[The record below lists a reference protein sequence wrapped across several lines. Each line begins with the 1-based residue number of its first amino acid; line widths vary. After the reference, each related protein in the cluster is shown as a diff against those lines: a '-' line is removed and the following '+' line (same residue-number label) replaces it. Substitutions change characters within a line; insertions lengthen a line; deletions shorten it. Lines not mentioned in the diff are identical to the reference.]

1 MIQGDPVVAGR
12 EASTTK
18 TLANFRWYI
27 CGLLFYATTVN
38 YMDRIV
44 MGILKPTISH
54 DLGWNET
61 DYAMITTAFQVGYA
75 IMMPIAGR
83 VIDWLGLRIGYPLAV
98 LVWSISSLSHAFA
111 GNLLQFSVARLGLGL
126 GEAANFPAAIK
137 AVADWFP
144 RRERALATGIFNSG
158 SNVGALLAPLAIP
171 FVVARFGWHAAF
183 LFTGCLSFSW
193 IFIWLY
199 FYREPEQHPRLSKA
213 ELALIR
219 SDDEVVTTGKF
230 PYSRLLKKRATW
242 AFLSGKFI
250 TDPVWWFY
258 LFWIPGFLQ
267 TKYHVDLSHL
277 GLPLVAIY
285 LSADFGSIGGGWLSS
300 HLLKLGWPVGRAR
313 KTAMLVCALCVTV
326 VMFVPIAAGN
336 LWLTV
341 ALISVAASAH
351 QGWSANLYTITSDC
365 FPRAA
370 IGSIVGLGGLGGAIG
385 GALVQPAIGIW
396 LDFSKEAYGPIFIS
410 AGCMY
415 LVSLLLIHRL
425 LPRFVQ
431 EAV

>member
-1 MIQGDPVVAGR
+1 MVQGDPVVASR
-12 EASTTK
+12 EASTIK

-38 YMDRIV
+38 YVDRIV

-98 LVWSISSLSHAFA
+98 LVWSVSSLSHAFA
-111 GNLLQFSVARLGLGL
+111 GNLFQFSVARLGLGL

-230 PYSRLLKKRATW
+230 PYSRLLK
-242 AFLSGKFI
+242 
-250 TDPVWWFY
+250 
-258 LFWIPGFLQ
+258 
-267 TKYHVDLSHL
+267 
-277 GLPLVAIY
+277 
-285 LSADFGSIGGGWLSS
+285 
-300 HLLKLGWPVGRAR
+300 
-313 KTAMLVCALCVTV
+313 
-326 VMFVPIAAGN
+326 
-336 LWLTV
+336 
-341 ALISVAASAH
+341 
-351 QGWSANLYTITSDC
+351 
-365 FPRAA
+365 
-370 IGSIVGLGGLGGAIG
+370 
-385 GALVQPAIGIW
+385 
-396 LDFSKEAYGPIFIS
+396 
-410 AGCMY
+410 
-415 LVSLLLIHRL
+415 
-425 LPRFVQ
+425 
-431 EAV
+431 

>member
-1 MIQGDPVVAGR
+1 MIQGDPVVVGR

-44 MGILKPTISH
+44 MGILKPTISQ

-61 DYAMITTAFQVGYA
+61 DYAIITTAFQVGYA

-98 LVWSISSLSHAFA
+98 LVWSVSSVSHAFA
-111 GNLLQFSVARLGLGL
+111 GNLFQFSVARLGLGL

-158 SNVGALLAPLAIP
+158 SNVGALLAPLAVP
-171 FVVARFGWHAAF
+171 FIVARFGWHAAF

-199 FYREPEQHPRLSKA
+199 FYREPERHPRLSKA

-219 SDDEVVTTGKF
+219 SDDEVVNTGKF

-300 HLLKLGWPVGRAR
+300 HLLKIGWSVGRAR

-326 VMFVPIAAGN
+326 VMFVPVAAGN

>member
-1 MIQGDPVVAGR
+1 
-12 EASTTK
+12 
-18 TLANFRWYI
+18 
-27 CGLLFYATTVN
+27 
-38 YMDRIV
+38 
-44 MGILKPTISH
+44 
-54 DLGWNET
+54 
-61 DYAMITTAFQVGYA
+61 
-75 IMMPIAGR
+75 
-83 VIDWLGLRIGYPLAV
+83 
-98 LVWSISSLSHAFA
+98 
-111 GNLLQFSVARLGLGL
+111 
-126 GEAANFPAAIK
+126 
-137 AVADWFP
+137 
-144 RRERALATGIFNSG
+144 
-158 SNVGALLAPLAIP
+158 
-171 FVVARFGWHAAF
+171 
-183 LFTGCLSFSW
+183 
-193 IFIWLY
+193 
-199 FYREPEQHPRLSKA
+199 
-213 ELALIR
+213 
-219 SDDEVVTTGKF
+219 
-230 PYSRLLKKRATW
+230 LKKRATW

-313 KTAMLVCALCVTV
+313 KTAMLVCAICVTA
-326 VMFVPIAAGN
+326 VMFVPVAAGN

-385 GALVQPAIGIW
+385 GALVQPGIGMW
-396 LDFSKEAYGPIFIS
+396 LDFSKEAYGPLFVS
-410 AGCMY
+410 AGTVY

-425 LPRFVQ
+425 LPRFEQ